1 MVYIAKSMNE
11 YLMKRKKNIQNLN
24 EEAKHLELLKKMVA
38 HQKQSG
44 TPLFEGYKQADSLES
59 ALDISKVDENLE
71 KKLIAMGGRPQ
82 VAKAWIQSLE
92 PTIKRYVS
100 DRFPAFQRSFEKNFG
115 VVNVVN
121 LKANFRLFNFQQL
134 EAQKKIQ
141 VPSIQ
146 AILRIIEDANPK
158 VRERFAFELIKSSI
172 QMERW
177 FNSIPV
183 NMRSSGSDLIKQFIS
198 QYENDVEAFSAIA
211 YIGNKV
217 GLVFPVPSMNAGE
230 DDDILKPIGKTNGDL
245 SSITESQG
253 EMYDEFDF
261 DTDEEEM
268 YDRDDLIDDTL
279 IDAVNENSGLI
290 NPSSSAEIQSTA
302 QIFKVPELNEFLS
315 IMYNGSIPTE
325 IKRMKK
331 VEKIKL
337 LAENQFNFATETF
350 IE

>member
-11 YLMKRKKNIQNLN
+11 YLMKRKKNIENLN
-24 EEAKHLELLKKMVA
+24 EEAKRLELLKKMVA

-82 VAKAWIQSLE
+82 VVKAWIQSLE
-92 PTIKRYVS
+92 PTVKKYVF

-115 VVNVVN
+115 VINVVN
-121 LKANFRLFNFQQL
+121 LKANFRLFNSQQW
-134 EAQKKIQ
+134 EEQKKIQ

-146 AILRIIEDANPK
+146 AIVRIIEDANPK
-158 VRERFAFELIKSSI
+158 VRDRFVFELIRSSI

-177 FNSIPV
+177 FNSMPV
-183 NMRSSGSDLIKQFIS
+183 GMRPSGSNVVREFIS
-198 QYENDVEAFSAIA
+198 QYENDVDAFSAIA
-211 YIGNKV
+211 YVGNKV
-217 GLVFPVPSMNAGE
+217 GLVFPVPSMEAGE
-230 DDDILKPIGKTNGDL
+230 EDDILNPIGKTNGDL
-245 SSITESQG
+245 SSIDYDESG
-253 EMYDEFDF
+253 LLDEFDF
-261 DTDEEEM
+261 DADEEE
-268 YDRDDLIDDTL
+268 
-279 IDAVNENSGLI
+279 IDAVNEDSGLI
-290 NPSSSAEIQSTA
+290 NPNSTAEIKSIARVLQ
-302 QIFKVPELNEFLS
+302 VPQLNEFLS
-315 IMYNGSIPTE
+315 IMYNGRIPPD

-337 LAENQFNFATETF
+337 LAENQFNFITETF